1 MWVTVENTNGRPT
14 DVVMHS
20 TEDLAD
26 AYVESKSQTMIRPS
40 IVKMAALVSP
50 DDDWSPKEGDIVSLN
65 IGNELPFSLRVRI
78 TAGLLYDTV
87 CTLARTG
94 RMMIESESKQ
104 SCIPAIPQIAI
115 SASSHAVSILLAMMA
130 REHEPDSKRQF
141 DDAMDLLM
149 KLRIRWIR
157 ALASAIADALADEKE
172 GMWMRTMPVSAVI
185 GLEAQRFLRNG
196 AVPNDLDASIAGP
209 DGQGEG

>member
-26 AYVESKSQTMIRPS
+26 AYVESKSQTTLRPS

-65 IGNELPFSLRVRI
+65 IGNELPFSLRVRV

-104 SCIPAIPQIAI
+104 SCIPVIPQIAI

-130 REHEPDSKRQF
+130 REHEPDSKCQF

-172 GMWMRTMPVSAVI
+172 GMWQHTMPVSAVI
-185 GLEAQRFLRNG
+185 GLEAQRFMRNG
-196 AVPNDLDASIAGP
+196 AVPDDLDASIADP